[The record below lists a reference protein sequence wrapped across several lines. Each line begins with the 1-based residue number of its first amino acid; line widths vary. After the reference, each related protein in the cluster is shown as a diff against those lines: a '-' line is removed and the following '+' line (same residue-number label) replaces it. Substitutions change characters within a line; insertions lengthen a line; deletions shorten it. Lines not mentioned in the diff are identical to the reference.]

1 MCWSRCAAHPSCSH
15 EQPCHCQVFDNAQ
28 AASSAAQPAVG
39 SGFHDLRTNWHAWS
53 SRNALQQI
61 WSSLAPCHAVSAE
74 DPDPVACRPR
84 ALSAVKAS
92 VSTVSADCC
101 IGGVQGRLK
110 NPHNSELW
118 LAAVRVE
125 QRAGNIK
132 AAESL
137 MAR

>member
-1 MCWSRCAAHPSCSH
+1 MCWSRCAAHLSCSH
-15 EQPCHCQVFDNAQ
+15 EQPYHCQVFDNAQ
-28 AASSAAQPAVG
+28 AASSAAQPAAG
-39 SGFHDLRTNWHAWS
+39 SGCYDSRTNWHAS
-53 SRNALQQI
+53 CSRNVLQQI

-74 DPDPVACRPR
+74 LDPVACRPR

>member
-1 MCWSRCAAHPSCSH
+1 MSNPIIVRCLTMRKRPQALHSQRP
-15 EQPCHCQVFDNAQ
+15 AQ
-28 AASSAAQPAVG
+28 AFYDS
-39 SGFHDLRTNWHAWS
+39 RTNWHAS
-53 SRNALQQI
+53 CSRNVLQQI

>member
-1 MCWSRCAAHPSCSH
+1 MSNPIIVRCLTMRKRPQALRS
-15 EQPCHCQVFDNAQ
+15 Q
-28 AASSAAQPAVG
+28 AAG
-39 SGFHDLRTNWHAWS
+39 SGLYDLRTNWHAWS
-53 SRNALQQI
+53 SRNVLQQI

-118 LAAVRVE
+118 LAAVARGA
-125 QRAGNIK
+125 AGRQHQGCR
-132 AAESL
+132 S
-137 MAR
+137 R